1 MAYPKT
7 AWVLT
12 DGKAGDELQC
22 LGVAEALNIKPDIRR
37 IAPKHPYDWLA
48 PWGPVDPAE
57 YPDQPDSPLRGP
69 YPDLVI
75 ASGRRAIPALRF
87 IKTLL
92 GDRVFTVCL
101 KDPRTG
107 PNTADL
113 IWVPEHD
120 RLAGPNVIRTLTS
133 PHRLRLTDLQ
143 AARIEPPRALLAL
156 PHPRVGVLVGGNS
169 RNHIFTDEDIARF
182 VAGLEKL
189 TQQGAALI
197 ATLSRRSPKAL
208 ADAVQGCIAV
218 SGGYLWDGK
227 GVNPY
232 HAILALSD
240 QFVVTA
246 DSVNMISEACITGRP
261 IQVFEPSR
269 RFFGNAA
276 KINRFISGLIAAGA
290 VQNFQGTLESYAYK
304 PLDSTPVIAEA
315 IKLAFAN
322 RSSALL

>member
-22 LGVAEALNIKPDIRR
+22 LGIAEALNLKPDIRR
-37 IAPKHPYDWLA
+37 IAPRHPYDWLA
-48 PWGPVDPAE
+48 PWGPVDPRE
-57 YPDQPDSPLRGP
+57 MPDQPDSPLRGP
-69 YPDLVI
+69 FPDLVI
-75 ASGRRAIPALRF
+75 GSGRRAIPALRL
-87 IKTLL
+87 IKALQ

-107 PNTADL
+107 AGTADL

-120 RLAGPNVIRTLTS
+120 RLTGPNVIRTLTS

-143 AARIEPPRALLAL
+143 AARLEPPRALLSL

-169 RNHIFTDEDIARF
+169 RNHHFTLADITKF
-182 VAGLEKL
+182 VQGLESL
-189 TQQGAALI
+189 TRQGAALI
-197 ATLSRRSPKAL
+197 VTLSRRTPQAL
-208 ADAVQGCIAV
+208 ADAVHGCVGA
-218 SGGYLWDGK
+218 SGGYVWDGT
-227 GVNPY
+227 GANPY
-232 HAILALSD
+232 RAILALSD

-246 DSVNMISEACITGRP
+246 DSVNMISEACLTGRP
-261 IQVFEPSR
+261 IHVFEPSR

-276 KINRFISGLIAAGA
+276 KINRFISGLIAYGA

-304 PLDSTPVIAEA
+304 PLDSTPVIADA
-315 IKLAFAN
+315 IKRAFAD
-322 RSSALL
+322 R

>member
-1 MAYPKT
+1 MAYPKS

-22 LGVAEALNIKPDIRR
+22 LGVAEALNLKPEIRR
-37 IAPKHPYDWLA
+37 IAPGHPYDWLA
-48 PWGPVDPAE
+48 PWGPIDPKDH
-57 YPDQPDSPLRGP
+57 PDQTGSPLSGP
-69 YPDLVI
+69 CPDLVI

-87 IKTLL
+87 IKHIY
-92 GDRVFTVCL
+92 GDQLFTVCL

-107 PNTADL
+107 PKTADL

-120 RLAGPNVIRTLTS
+120 RLTGPNVLRTLTS
-133 PHRLRLTDLQ
+133 PHRLRLSDLQ
-143 AARIEPPRALLAL
+143 SARLEPPRALLAL

-169 RNHIFTDEDIARF
+169 RNHIFTPDDIARF
-182 VAGLEKL
+182 VAGLDQL
-189 TQQGAALI
+189 TRQGAALI
-197 ATLSRRSPKAL
+197 ATLSRRSPPAL
-208 ADAVQGCIAV
+208 AEAVAGCIAA

-315 IKLAFAN
+315 IKRAFAA
-322 RSSALL
+322 R